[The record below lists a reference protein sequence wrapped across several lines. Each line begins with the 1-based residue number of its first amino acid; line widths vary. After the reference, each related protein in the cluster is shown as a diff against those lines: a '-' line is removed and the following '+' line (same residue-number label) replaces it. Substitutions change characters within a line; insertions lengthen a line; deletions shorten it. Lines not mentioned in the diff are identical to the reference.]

1 MFLGLTIEGQNA
13 FVQLLLEFLDSE
25 VEGTFKCS
33 GMTHVFLNE
42 GYGTMAMRD
51 LLTSFSSSWSL
62 CFRGLVDITLS
73 GAV

>member
-1 MFLGLTIEGQNA
+1 MQLFLK
-13 FVQLLLEFLDSE
+13 FLDAE

-33 GMTHVFLNE
+33 GMAHVFLNE
-42 GYGTMAMRD
+42 GYRTMAMRD

-73 GAV
+73 GTV